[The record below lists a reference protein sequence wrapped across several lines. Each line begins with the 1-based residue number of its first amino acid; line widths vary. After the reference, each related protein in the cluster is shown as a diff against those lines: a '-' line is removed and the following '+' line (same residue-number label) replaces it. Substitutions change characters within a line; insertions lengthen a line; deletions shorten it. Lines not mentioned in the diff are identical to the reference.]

1 MYFFFSLPSSEER
14 LRKKI
19 KESTFFSSLIC
30 TVFVLVFFFSVG
42 WDKQVDISYQEWM
55 PLSASTDSLELGVG
69 EACGD
74 LSFNTMLTAIE
85 D

>member
-1 MYFFFSLPSSEER
+1 
-14 LRKKI
+14 
-19 KESTFFSSLIC
+19 
-30 TVFVLVFFFSVG
+30 
-42 WDKQVDISYQEWM
+42 M